1 MKLLA
6 RSKTPALYVAAGDFN
21 HVNLQVTLPM
31 FHQHVTIATRGDNT
45 LDKMYTNRR
54 GAAPCPHLGASDHI
68 SIMLVPAYCPV
79 TKRMTAT
86 QITITVWPAESV
98 PVLQD
103 CFETTDW
110 QMFKE
115 AATGGNTV
123 NLEEYTE
130 SVLAYIANC
139 AADGTTTKTITI
151 SPKPEAMA

>member
-1 MKLLA
+1 
-6 RSKTPALYVAAGDFN
+6 
-21 HVNLQVTLPM
+21 
-31 FHQHVTIATRGDNT
+31 
-45 LDKMYTNRR
+45 
-54 GAAPCPHLGASDHI
+54 
-68 SIMLVPAYCPV
+68 
-79 TKRMTAT
+79 MTAT

-130 SVLAYIANC
+130 SVLVYIANC